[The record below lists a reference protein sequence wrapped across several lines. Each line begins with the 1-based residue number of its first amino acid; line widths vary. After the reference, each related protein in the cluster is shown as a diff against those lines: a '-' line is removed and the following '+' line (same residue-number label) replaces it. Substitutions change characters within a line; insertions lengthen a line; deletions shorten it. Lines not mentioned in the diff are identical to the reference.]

1 MKCFLS
7 YIKDVAGNNYIGVNI
22 YPEMIYTYLENL
34 KGILSDE
41 YQIYVDNQKNRD
53 HGKYHITVINV
64 MEYNKLSKERGPDKL
79 VNSLEKYFESEFDIT
94 LIGLGTASK
103 YENQAYFVVVSSPA
117 LQSVRKMYGLPEKDF
132 HITIGFKWKDVFGVR
147 KNQVLQLIDPFLKL
161 LKTHYYNDNETFNF
175 VKYLVNYDG
184 DEESEVNPIS
194 INDTQATFKIGS
206 KYYTVSLIEDDLMV
220 TALWDAI
227 KDNPILPNTII
238 YRKFKNI

>member
-103 YENQAYFVVVSSPA
+103 NENQAYFVVVSSPA